1 MSHKLFTTLGGTLT
15 VDFLNTFQVQQGQQV
30 DLLETSADVVRW
42 LDLMVASQKL
52 GPVQKA
58 QILTDRGFSLD
69 QLREFRL
76 ECRRFLHLHQA
87 FEPMVSW
94 MAHFVDQSPLTF
106 RLDSHEGVVAI
117 PIKGG
122 TAGLLSLLAYDW
134 LKLKPIDY
142 LNIKKCENPHCMA
155 YFLNTSG
162 RRKWCAMETCGNRQ
176 KSYRHYRKVR
186 KDTYTAH

>member
-1 MSHKLFTTLGGTLT
+1 MSHTPFTTLGGTLT
-15 VDFLNTFQVQQGQQV
+15 VDFLNTFQMQQGQQV
-30 DLLETSADVVRW
+30 DLLETQADVVRW

-52 GPVQKA
+52 APVQKA
-58 QILTDRGFSLD
+58 QILTDQGFSLD

-76 ECRRFLHLHQA
+76 ECRRFLHLHQP

-106 RLDSHEGVVAI
+106 RFNGHKGVVAI

-134 LKLKPIDY
+134 LKLKPVDY

-155 YFLNTSG
+155 YFLNVSG

-186 KDTYTAH
+186 KVPSA